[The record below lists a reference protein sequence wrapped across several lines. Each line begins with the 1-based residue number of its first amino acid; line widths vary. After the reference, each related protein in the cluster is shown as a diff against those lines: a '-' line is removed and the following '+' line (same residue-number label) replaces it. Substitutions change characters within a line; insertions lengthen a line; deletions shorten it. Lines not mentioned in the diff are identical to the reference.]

1 MKPTNDLFEQQVRS
15 KYEGYEVPAP
25 ASTMDAVFNEL
36 DLAKSGSF
44 ASKSL
49 LIVASIITVGSIYM
63 ISDKPTQTESLE
75 SSTQIEQ
82 EVVDTE
88 VLIEE
93 TTEEFD
99 IIVEVE
105 EPTTTE
111 QTVDPVLVQETN
123 VAQQNV
129 ISEEVVVA
137 KKPAI
142 VVDEIK
148 EVAQP
153 VEVVETKTPDVK
165 EQKEE
170 EKKKEKVEWVLP
182 AKIKVEK

>member
-15 KYEGYEVPAP
+15 LYDGYEVPAP
-25 ASTMDAVFNEL
+25 ASTMDTVFNEL

-49 LIVASIITVGSIYM
+49 LIAASFITVSAIYI
-63 ISDKPTQTESLE
+63 ISDKPTQTAESLE

-82 EVVDTE
+82 VVADNE

-93 TTEEFD
+93 TTEQFD
-99 IIVEVE
+99 VIVEVE
-105 EPTTTE
+105 EPIATE

-123 VAQQNV
+123 VTQQNV
-129 ISEEVVVA
+129 ISEEAVEAKNPVV
-137 KKPAI
+137 
-142 VVDEIK
+142 VVDEVK

-153 VEVVETKTPDVK
+153 VEVVETETLDVK

-170 EKKKEKVEWVLP
+170 EKKEKVEWVLP

>member
-15 KYEGYEVPAP
+15 LYEGYEVPAP
-25 ASTMDAVFNEL
+25 ASIMDTVFNEL
-36 DLAKSGSF
+36 DLAKSFSF

-49 LIVASIITVGSIYM
+49 LIVASIITFSAIYM
-63 ISDKPTQTESLE
+63 ISDKPAQTESLE

-82 EVVDTE
+82 VVADNE

-99 IIVEVE
+99 VIVEVE
-105 EPTTTE
+105 EPIATE

-123 VAQQNV
+123 VTQQNI
-129 ISEEVVVA
+129 ISEEAVEA
-137 KKPAI
+137 KNPAV

-153 VEVVETKTPDVK
+153 VEVVETETLDVK

-170 EKKKEKVEWVLP
+170 EKKEKIEWVLP